1 MARQNAEF
9 AIDQG
14 PSKLDL
20 MLSLFD
26 TEMGAR
32 TVKFRVSGQLI
43 QDVTL
48 GWYDVQIISARRRHP
63 SAKIWEI
70 EGLTETDIFQEAIP
84 MEPSEDL
91 LLMLAIHLAKEM
103 HAKNAHVILSYQD
116 ATPYLAD
123 MRSEL
128 GEDFLSVFLHT
139 DGPKPSGHDHILP
152 AKGESVNDLYQIVQK
167 IILSA

>member
-1 MARQNAEF
+1 MIILLQGSTDLARVALAEK
-9 AIDQG
+9 ITKKH
-14 PSKLDL
+14 S
-20 MLSLFD
+20 
-26 TEMGAR
+26 T
-32 TVKFRVSGQLI
+32 
-43 QDVTL
+43 
-48 GWYDVQIISARRRHP
+48 WRHLP
-63 SAKIWEI
+63 I

-103 HAKNAHVILSYQD
+103 HAKNTHVLLSYQD

-139 DGPKPSGHDHILP
+139 DGPKPSGHDHVLP
-152 AKGESVNDLYQIVQK
+152 VKGESVNDLYQIVQK